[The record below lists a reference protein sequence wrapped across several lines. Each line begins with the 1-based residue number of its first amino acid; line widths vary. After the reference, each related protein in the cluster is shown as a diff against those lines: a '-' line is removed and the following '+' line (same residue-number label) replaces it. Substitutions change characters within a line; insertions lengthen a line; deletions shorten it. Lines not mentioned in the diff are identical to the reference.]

1 MFHFVLLKKMLYRSK
16 NSFVQSQQWKFQKI
30 NLFKFI
36 MTPEPRHLRR
46 SNVSVVSF
54 EQISHS
60 ILLFS
65 LLTLDK

>member
-1 MFHFVLLKKMLYRSK
+1 MLYRSK

-36 MTPEPRHLRR
+36 MTTEPRHLRR